1 MAGLGLIPPIS
12 ISLGPSAI
20 GYHWAFLYYPVIEG
34 ITRLSKASYMRVPG
48 VLLLALPTLFSV
60 AAAACTVG
68 NQAAANAPPGGGG
81 GPAGVPVTIAPVVT
95 KSMPVELRVIGT
107 AEASSSVAIRA
118 QVNGELTKVHFTEG
132 DDVQEGQVLFTL
144 DRRPYEAS
152 LRQAEANLQR
162 DVAQAANARAQAQ
175 RLQDLAGRGIVS
187 PDQVDASR
195 TAAEAL
201 EATVAADRAVVE
213 SARVQ
218 VENVT
223 ISAPMAG
230 RTGALMVHEGNLVR
244 ANDTA
249 PLVVINR
256 LTPINVSFAIPE
268 SQLTTVRH
276 FLARGQL
283 AVDARPGDDETP
295 ISGRISFV
303 DNAVDEATGTIML
316 KGTFGNGDR
325 RLWPG
330 QFVNVV
336 LKLTTEPQAVVV
348 PTMAVQTGQ
357 DSQYVYV
364 VKADQTVELRPV
376 SVSRTSDNESIIK
389 EGLKPGETVVT
400 DGQLRLVAGSR
411 ISVKAPAAAG
421 TAP

>member
-1 MAGLGLIPPIS
+1 MAGLGLVPSTPV
-12 ISLGPSAI
+12 SLGPAAI
-20 GYHWAFLYYPVIEG
+20 GYHWAFFVL
-34 ITRLSKASYMRVPG
+34 RLSKASYMRVPG
-48 VLLLALPTLFSV
+48 VLFALPTLFSL

-218 VENVT
+218 LENVT

-283 AVDARPGDDETP
+283 AVDARPGDDNTP
-295 ISGRISFV
+295 VSGRISFV

-316 KGTFGNGDR
+316 KGTFGNSDR

-411 ISVKAPAAAG
+411 ISVKTPAAAG

>member
-1 MAGLGLIPPIS
+1 
-12 ISLGPSAI
+12 
-20 GYHWAFLYYPVIEG
+20 
-34 ITRLSKASYMRVPG
+34 MRVPG
-48 VLLLALPTLFSV
+48 VLLALPTLFSL

-81 GPAGVPVTIAPVVT
+81 GPAGVPVTIAPVVI

-118 QVNGELTKVHFTEG
+118 QVSGELTKVHFTEG

-283 AVDARPGDDETP
+283 AVDARPGDDYTP

-376 SVSRTSDNESIIK
+376 SVARTSDNESIIK
-389 EGLKPGETVVT
+389 EGLKAGETVVT

-411 ISVKAPAAAG
+411 ISVKTAAAAG

>member
-1 MAGLGLIPPIS
+1 
-12 ISLGPSAI
+12 
-20 GYHWAFLYYPVIEG
+20 
-34 ITRLSKASYMRVPG
+34 MRVPG
-48 VLLLALPTLFSV
+48 VLLALPALFSL

-213 SARVQ
+213 SARGQ
-218 VENVT
+218 LETVT

-283 AVDARPGDDETP
+283 AVDARPGDDNTP
-295 ISGRISFV
+295 VSGRISFV

-316 KGTFGNGDR
+316 KGTFGNSDR

-411 ISVKAPAAAG
+411 ISVKTPAAAG

>member
-1 MAGLGLIPPIS
+1 
-12 ISLGPSAI
+12 
-20 GYHWAFLYYPVIEG
+20 
-34 ITRLSKASYMRVPG
+34 MRVPG
-48 VLLLALPTLFSV
+48 VLLALPTLFSL

-144 DRRPYEAS
+144 DHRPYEAS

-283 AVDARPGDDETP
+283 AVDARPGDDNTP

-411 ISVKAPAAAG
+411 ISVKTPAAAG

>member
-1 MAGLGLIPPIS
+1 
-12 ISLGPSAI
+12 
-20 GYHWAFLYYPVIEG
+20 
-34 ITRLSKASYMRVPG
+34 MRVPG
-48 VLLLALPTLFSV
+48 VLLALPTLFSL

-81 GPAGVPVTIAPVVT
+81 GPAGVPVTIAPVVI

-283 AVDARPGDDETP
+283 AVDARPGDDYTP

-411 ISVKAPAAAG
+411 ISVKTPAAAG

>member
-1 MAGLGLIPPIS
+1 
-12 ISLGPSAI
+12 
-20 GYHWAFLYYPVIEG
+20 
-34 ITRLSKASYMRVPG
+34 MRVPG
-48 VLLLALPTLFSV
+48 VLLALPTLFSL

-144 DRRPYEAS
+144 DRRPYESS

-213 SARVQ
+213 SARMQ
-218 VENVT
+218 LEHVT

-283 AVDARPGDDETP
+283 TVDARPGDDSTP
-295 ISGRISFV
+295 VSGRISFV

-336 LKLTTEPQAVVV
+336 LKLTTEPLAVVV

-376 SVSRTSDNESIIK
+376 SVARTSDNESIIK
-389 EGLKPGETVVT
+389 DGLKAGETVVT

-411 ISVKAPAAAG
+411 ISVKTAAAAG